1 MKQWHE
7 DLLAKMASG
16 KLVMHTPRRMG
27 KSRMAKASAMHWKT
41 HRFSMLELG
50 DKYTEIRR
58 YFTNIADLS
67 METKMLFE
75 LVNNRQEQF
84 KRKLA
89 DEEDIFLTKTFAR
102 LLNIK
107 EGYDENT
114 I

>member
-1 MKQWHE
+1 MNQQKY
-7 DLLAKMASG
+7 
-16 KLVMHTPRRMG
+16 VMLSTPRRMG
-27 KSRMAKASAMHWKT
+27 KSSMAKESVMNWKT
-41 HRFSMLELG
+41 HRFLMLELG
-50 DKYTEIRR
+50 DKYIEIRR

-89 DEEDIFLTKTFAR
+89 DEEDIFLTHTFAK
-102 LLNIK
+102 LLNIQ
-107 EGYDENT
+107 EGYNNEDT